1 MGLSQEPHYGDEH
14 MGWQVLH
21 ERTTASQIA
30 SQIASLEPK
39 RTYIHICTY
48 IYTYTY
54 TYIHTHIFIYIYT

>member
-14 MGWQVLH
+14 MGWHVLH

-39 RTYIHICTY
+39 RARGIVGSCDVL
-48 IYTYTY
+48 
-54 TYIHTHIFIYIYT
+54 